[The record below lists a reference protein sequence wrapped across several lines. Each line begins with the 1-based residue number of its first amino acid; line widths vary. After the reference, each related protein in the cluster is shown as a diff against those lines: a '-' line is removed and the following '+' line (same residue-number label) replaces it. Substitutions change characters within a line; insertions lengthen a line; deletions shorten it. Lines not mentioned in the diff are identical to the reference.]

1 MTTIEKLAE
10 QIMRECEKEGEPVT
24 KEEALEM
31 AEMEINAKGV
41 KRYEQNVEKPR
52 KTATKVRKVDTEK
65 QFILTGFRAFLEENG
80 AIVEMLKTEAE
91 MNFTFGEN
99 DYTIKLVKHRQ
110 KKGV

>member
-1 MTTIEKLAE
+1 MTKEKLVA

-24 KEEALEM
+24 KEEAEEM
-31 AEMEINAKGV
+31 AEMEINAKGH
-41 KRYEQNVEKPR
+41 YEQNVSKDR
-52 KTATKVRKVDTEK
+52 KVTKRERKVDQEK
-65 QFILTGFRAFLEENG
+65 LRFLNAFRVYLEGIG
-80 AIVEMLKTEAE
+80 ATVEMPKTEAE